1 VRRKNMKK
9 TLILSIIIAVMVPY
23 LPFWRFGSIAEPIGV
38 SLAAGIATFVILYP
52 ELRKEKENND

>member
-1 VRRKNMKK
+1 MKK

-23 LPFWRFGSIAEPIGV
+23 LPFWRFGSIAEPKGV

>member
-1 VRRKNMKK
+1 MRKS
-9 TLILSIIIAVMVPY
+9 LILSTIIATMVPY
-23 LPFWRFGSIAEPIGV
+23 LPFWQFDSIAEPIGV